1 MRGRHV
7 DGELVLLWNVD
18 LSEAELVR
26 DGGWP
31 AGPLLLRDGDV
42 GHVAH
47 VHLHVENRLRGCE
60 VQMMRLRSMFD
71 SSVEAV
77 FLLFYLLSDWLST

>member
-26 DGGWP
+26 DGRWP
-31 AGPLLLRDGDV
+31 AGPLLLRDGDA
-42 GHVAH
+42 GHVAS
-47 VHLHVENRLRGCE
+47 VHLD
-60 VQMMRLRSMFD
+60 VQHCLCRCKNIIIVPD
-71 SSVEAV
+71 SIFVLALDYLAV
-77 FLLFYLLSDWLST
+77 PCSF